1 MQHIVTSHTCT
12 WIIVLKMPL
21 LSPLQV
27 VMTIEKDGR
36 PTSPVHVHV
45 DDATPVHVHVKKP
58 KKSGYGSKAH
68 EVGKMYQS

>member
-1 MQHIVTSHTCT
+1 MA
-12 WIIVLKMPL
+12 LP
-21 LSPLQV
+21 SPFQV

-58 KKSGYGSKAH
+58 KKSALSSKAH
-68 EVGKMYQS
+68 EVRKLVVVQSN